1 MATAKNKTQ
10 PTEQSVESFL
20 DSVEDEQKRVD
31 SYTLLK
37 LIGEITGDKPVMWGS
52 SIVGFGTYHYKYASG
67 REGEFMVTGFSPRKR
82 NLTIYIMPGFDQY
95 AQMLSRLGKY
105 KTGRSCLYVNK
116 LADID
121 VDVLR
126 ELIEADV
133 KYMREKYET
142 S

>member
-1 MATAKNKTQ
+1 MATSENKTQ
-10 PTEQSVESFL
+10 PTDQSVESFL

-31 SYTLLK
+31 SYALLK
-37 LIGEITGDKPVMWGS
+37 LIGEITGDEAVMWGS

-67 REGEFMVTGFSPRKR
+67 REGDFMVTGFSPRKR
-82 NLTIYIMPGFDQY
+82 NLTIYVMPGFDQY
-95 AQMLSRLGKY
+95 AEILSRLGKY

-126 ELIEADV
+126 ELLEADV
-133 KYMREKYET
+133 KHMREKYET

>member
-1 MATAKNKTQ
+1 
-10 PTEQSVESFL
+10 
-20 DSVEDEQKRVD
+20 
-31 SYTLLK
+31 
-37 LIGEITGDKPVMWGS
+37 
-52 SIVGFGTYHYKYASG
+52 
-67 REGEFMVTGFSPRKR
+67 MVTGFSPRKR

>member
-1 MATAKNKTQ
+1 MASTENKTQ

-20 DSVEDEQKRVD
+20 DSVEDERKRVD
-31 SYTLLK
+31 SYTLLE

-95 AQMLSRLGKY
+95 EQMLSRLGKY

-121 VDVLR
+121 LDVLR
-126 ELIEADV
+126 ELITADV
-133 KYMREKYET
+133 KHMREKYQT

>member
-1 MATAKNKTQ
+1 MATAENKTQ

-20 DSVEDEQKRVD
+20 DSVDDEQKRAD

-67 REGEFMVTGFSPRKR
+67 REGDFMVTGFSPRKR
-82 NLTIYIMPGFDQY
+82 NLTIYIMLGFDQY
-95 AQMLSRLGKY
+95 AQILSRLGKY

-126 ELIEADV
+126 ELLEADV
-133 KYMREKYET
+133 KHMREKYET

>member
-1 MATAKNKTQ
+1 MASTENKTQ

-20 DSVEDEQKRVD
+20 DSVEDERKRVD
-31 SYTLLK
+31 SYTLLE

-95 AQMLSRLGKY
+95 AANALAFRQVQNWQKLFVCEQTCRH
-105 KTGRSCLYVNK
+105 RS
-116 LADID
+116 
-121 VDVLR
+121 
-126 ELIEADV
+126 
-133 KYMREKYET
+133 
-142 S
+142 